1 MRHLSGVL
9 AIIMALALVLLG
21 AGRAEAHEVRP
32 VYLDIKETAAGRYD
46 VIWRVPVTNGMA
58 PPVSPRFAAGCKVSG
73 GLPWVAGSSAVSRM
87 VVTCAEGLAA
97 TTITLDGLSHTMIDG
112 LVRIQ
117 FASGEVATRLVRPA
131 NPAFTVPGANGPLD
145 VIRIYAGLGTEH
157 ILAGYDHLLFVLGMV
172 LYVKR
177 SRAVLLSI
185 SSFTLAHSITL
196 SMAALGVIA
205 VPSAL
210 AEALIALSI
219 LMLAVELV
227 RSAASPDGAT
237 GLRPAVL
244 AFVFGL
250 LHGLGF
256 AGALAAIGL
265 PAHEIPLSLLGFNIG
280 VELGQIAFVIVILA
294 IGRVTRALG
303 PQLRQ
308 RAYRVCTYAIGSLAA
323 FWTIER
329 VMAF

>member
-1 MRHLSGVL
+1 MGVL
-9 AIIMALALVLLG
+9 AAIIALVLLG
-21 AGRAEAHEVRP
+21 VGHVEAHEVRP
-32 VYLDIKETAAGRYD
+32 VYLDIQETAAGRYD

-87 VVTCAEGLAA
+87 VLACPEGLAGTA
-97 TTITLDGLSHTMIDG
+97 ITLDGLSHTMIDG

-117 FASGEVATRLVRPA
+117 FASGEVATRLVRPT
-131 NPAFTVPGANGPLD
+131 NPVFAVPGASGPLD
-145 VIRIYAGLGTEH
+145 VIRLYVGLGAEH

-177 SRAVLLSI
+177 SRALLI
-185 SSFTLAHSITL
+185 SLSAFTLAHSITL
-196 SMAALGVIA
+196 SMAALGLIH
-205 VPSAL
+205 VPASL

-227 RSAASPDGAT
+227 RSAGHPDGVPQR
-237 GLRPAVL
+237 RPAVL

-280 VELGQIAFVIVILA
+280 VELGQIAFVIVLLA
-294 IGRVTRALG
+294 IGRVMRGLG
-303 PQLRQ
+303 PERLRQ
-308 RAYRVCTYAIGSLAA
+308 GYRACTYAIGSLAA

>member
-1 MRHLSGVL
+1 MP
-9 AIIMALALVLLG
+9 LG
-21 AGRAEAHEVRP
+21 TGAAYAHEVRP
-32 VYLDIKETAAGRYD
+32 VYLDIQETAAGRYD

-58 PPVSPRFAAGCKVSG
+58 PPVSPRFVDACKVKG

-87 VVTCAEGLAA
+87 VVECAEGIAGTA
-97 TTITLDGLSHTMIDG
+97 ITLDGLSHTMIDG

-117 FASGEVATRLVRPA
+117 FSSGEVVTRLIRPT
-131 NPAFTVPGANGPLD
+131 NPTFTVPKASGPLD
-145 VIRIYAGLGTEH
+145 VIRIYIGLGTEH

-172 LYVKR
+172 LYVR
-177 SRAVLLSI
+177 RPRALLI
-185 SSFTLAHSITL
+185 TLSSFTVAHSITFSL
-196 SMAALGVIA
+196 AALDIIH
-205 VPSAL
+205 VPPPL

-227 RSAASPDGAT
+227 RSSANPDGAT
-237 GLRPAVL
+237 GRRPILL
-244 AFVFGL
+244 ASVFGL

-256 AGALAAIGL
+256 AGALATIGL

-280 VELGQIAFVIVILA
+280 VELGQIAFVIVLLA
-294 IGRVTRALG
+294 IAQLARVVG
-303 PQLRQ
+303 PEQKRQ
-308 RAYRVCTYAIGSLAA
+308 AYRLGTYAIGSMAA